1 MSSLCQGRICH
12 TRRCTLSHGRPQDIS
27 STALDNFFLIL
38 SLLFSSLSFPFL
50 VCFFVYMPTYPNS
63 VVKMKR
69 KQEEGRKKE
78 RKRNKRCSSSRL
90 SVYLAVDLFVHLHLS
105 THLSR
110 YVLCSLFLSLSFLF
124 SLRRPSFFAPH
135 FSLYVTSLPL
145 SQARSYSPA
154 SVSIFLSISR
164 RPPSSFSFPP
174 PSQTV
179 PGIHLKNLRRDKS
192 LFAPRREPA
201 KELHL
206 RLKMIPRASSRVV
219 VCRRSCFA
227 GINHF
232 RCSSPWDCFA
242 RARSP
247 LDSHLSEVDNIAAG
261 ISRRLNGY
269 RFSQTEIWCC

>member
-145 SQARSYSPA
+145 PPFPRLAPILPLQ
-154 SVSIFLSISR
+154 FLFFFPYLAALR
-164 RPPSSFSFPP
+164 LPFHFHPP
-174 PSQTV
+174 PRPF
-179 PGIHLKNLRRDKS
+179 PGS
-192 LFAPRREPA
+192 
-201 KELHL
+201 
-206 RLKMIPRASSRVV
+206 
-219 VCRRSCFA
+219 
-227 GINHF
+227 
-232 RCSSPWDCFA
+232 
-242 RARSP
+242 
-247 LDSHLSEVDNIAAG
+247 
-261 ISRRLNGY
+261 
-269 RFSQTEIWCC
+269 T